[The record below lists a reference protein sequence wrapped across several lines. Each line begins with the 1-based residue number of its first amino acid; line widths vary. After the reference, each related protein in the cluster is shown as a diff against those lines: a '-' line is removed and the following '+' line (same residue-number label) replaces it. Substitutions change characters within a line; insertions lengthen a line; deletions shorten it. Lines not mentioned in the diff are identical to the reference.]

1 MHICLCHAYAA
12 AAPASPSPLPA
23 PPLPRRARERRQKQE
38 ELDRMRKLG
47 DAGEDV
53 DDVMTWV
60 SRSRQ
65 SQQKKAAEA
74 EAAKRRAAEAAA
86 RRRDS
91 DQEDDD
97 EDEVRDPG
105 CGGTGYGRLA
115 CMAHVGGHPAQ
126 CLGDPLRVRFHS
138 KVDWTADRRVSVRN
152 SGGLLVPRLD
162 RCDAATIGW
171 PPLAPRPGCP
181 PAWPALQS
189 CARPQLAAGP
199 PACCR
204 TTTCPARLS
213 WRAPR

>member
-126 CLGDPLRVRFHS
+126 CLGDPRRVRFS
-138 KVDWTADRRVSVRN
+138 TAKWTVLQTAECLSATVEACWCRASLGAMQRPSTGHRWAP
-152 SGGLLVPRLD
+152 GLVARLPGRLCRAVLD
-162 RCDAATIGW
+162 LSW
-171 PPLAPRPGCP
+171 RP
-181 PAWPALQS
+181 
-189 CARPQLAAGP
+189 ARPHAAGP
-199 PACCR
+199 RHAQR
-204 TTTCPARLS
+204 G
-213 WRAPR
+213 